1 MRARQRGATL
11 IVVLVLLVAITIIG
25 TLAIRQSMV
34 ALNIATNGQAQQLLM
49 QNSDSVFFNTE
60 DANNLIQSLGTN
72 GMFGYIS
79 NDINKDVEL
88 VFCYRGDQASFFDL
102 NRASLIEWERGKTAP
117 TNNKLGLDGYCDV
130 SATDTNF
137 FTSGR
142 RAVIT
147 QVAVKF
153 PSSSSSEIL
162 SDLPEGGDPELNK
175 TQKIKRV
182 SIYAVSLMPTLST
195 RTDAE
200 INTCLNS
207 RMNQVTIPNDIAAS
221 IPANAVVRQSV
232 TSCLSS
238 INVPFTT
245 LVTDYTI
252 EQSFK

>member
-117 TNNKLGLDGYCDV
+117 TNNKLG
-130 SATDTNF
+130 TDTNF